1 MFPSLKSLSLRD
13 SPIILPLL
21 VSPSLRNINLAEYD
35 PSDSQTTLIQS
46 ICDGSP
52 SLEQFGFFG
61 DLERSSYELLS
72 QLPYLHHLV
81 IMGDVIPVDIIAS
94 FKSLTH
100 LDLTMNMSENFQ
112 CVDRKPFGL
121 QDLRNLIIDAS
132 AKFVIFMLKA
142 CSNSPLQYLDCTVTH
157 DRDGTATLADWA
169 DAINIISSWASTL
182 CHIQLK
188 YSWEVIPPTTTIIE
202 GFSYLQDLLSCHHLE
217 SLVVSNNFTTLLSD
231 GDFTRLSA
239 AWPNLEELVLQGD
252 LPRVLDPL
260 ASKASLKV
268 IAKCLPKLR
277 ILDVPLNLGG
287 ISLREP
293 RLLASHQLK
302 SINFERVFYDHDLIP
317 LARLLDGLFPSL
329 EVGDKCQ
336 TVTSTETGDQI
347 QMLNNLLFLCQDAR
361 ANRLQV
367 VE

>member
-1 MFPSLKSLSLRD
+1 MFPSLKSLSLGV

-35 PSDSQTTLIQS
+35 PSGSQTTLIQS

-61 DLERSSYELLS
+61 DLERSSFELLS

-81 IMGDVIPVDIIAS
+81 IIGHVLPVDIIAS

-100 LDLTMNMSENFQ
+100 LDLTTKLPEKFHLI
-112 CVDRKPFGL
+112 DRKPFEL
-121 QDLRNLIIDAS
+121 QDLRNLTINAS
-132 AKFVIFMLKA
+132 PNFVIFMLKA
-142 CSNSPLQYLDCTVTH
+142 SSKSPLQKLCCTIAHTQNGAV
-157 DRDGTATLADWA
+157 TLAEWT
-169 DAINIISSWASTL
+169 DAINTISSWASTL
-182 CHIQLK
+182 CHVQLK
-188 YSWEVIPPTTTIIE
+188 YYWEIDPSTTTIIE
-202 GFSYLQDLLSCHHLE
+202 GFSYLQDLLSCHQLE
-217 SLVVSNNFTTLLSD
+217 SLVVSNYFTTLLSD

-239 AWPNLEELVLQGD
+239 AWPNLEELVLRGD

-268 IAKCLPKLR
+268 IAKFLPKLR
-277 ILDVPLNLGG
+277 VLDVPLNLGG

>member
-1 MFPSLKSLSLRD
+1 MFPSLKSLSLGV

-35 PSDSQTTLIQS
+35 PSGSQTTLIQS

-61 DLERSSYELLS
+61 DLERSSFELLS

-100 LDLTMNMSENFQ
+100 LELTMNMSENVQ
-112 CVDRKPFGL
+112 CVDRQPFGL
-121 QDLRNLIIDAS
+121 QDLCTLIIDAS

-142 CSNSPLQYLDCTVTH
+142 CSNSPLQHLDCTVTH
-157 DRDGTATLADWA
+157 DQAGTATLADWA

-202 GFSYLQDLLSCHHLE
+202 GFSYLQDLLSCHQLE
-217 SLVVSNNFTTLLSD
+217 SLVVSNNFTMLLSD
-231 GDFTRLSA
+231 GDFTR
-239 AWPNLEELVLQGD
+239 WRWLEW
-252 LPRVLDPL
+252 
-260 ASKASLKV
+260 
-268 IAKCLPKLR
+268 
-277 ILDVPLNLGG
+277 
-287 ISLREP
+287 
-293 RLLASHQLK
+293 K
-302 SINFERVFYDHDLIP
+302 SRRMRMQIR
-317 LARLLDGLFPSL
+317 
-329 EVGDKCQ
+329 
-336 TVTSTETGDQI
+336 TE
-347 QMLNNLLFLCQDAR
+347 
-361 ANRLQV
+361 
-367 VE
+367 